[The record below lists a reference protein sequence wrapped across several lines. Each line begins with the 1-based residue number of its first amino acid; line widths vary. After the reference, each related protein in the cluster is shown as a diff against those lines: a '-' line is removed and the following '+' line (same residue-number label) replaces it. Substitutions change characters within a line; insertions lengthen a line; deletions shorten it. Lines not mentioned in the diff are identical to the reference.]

1 MSDKDTSDNIDI
13 KIFHENTKIASAC
26 FLEWYLVLTSHY
38 ESVVKN
44 NA

>member
-1 MSDKDTSDNIDI
+1 MFGNDTSDNIDI
-13 KIFHENTKIASAC
+13 KICHENTKIASAC